1 MAEEQARPWGIESP
15 ILTEVLSQIVNGRM
29 LRPGLPVENQADRR
43 GEDILD
49 KGIHQK
55 PHGDRRAGSGLAKRA
70 DVSGYSRNVFPT
82 AEGTTAGPKADV
94 SAPIARQPVQ
104 CPAAMVFRLNV
115 RIASTVSGM
124 IFSVLPDR

>member
-1 MAEEQARPWGIESP
+1 MCANKVGAGVRLSTLPPNIRPQDTRQFGSGKQINQLEGLALARPWGIESP

-55 PHGDRRAGSGLAKRA
+55 PHA
-70 DVSGYSRNVFPT
+70 V
-82 AEGTTAGPKADV
+82 
-94 SAPIARQPVQ
+94 
-104 CPAAMVFRLNV
+104 
-115 RIASTVSGM
+115 
-124 IFSVLPDR
+124 

>member
-55 PHGDRRAGSGLAKRA
+55 PHA
-70 DVSGYSRNVFPT
+70 V
-82 AEGTTAGPKADV
+82 
-94 SAPIARQPVQ
+94 
-104 CPAAMVFRLNV
+104 
-115 RIASTVSGM
+115 
-124 IFSVLPDR
+124 